1 MEEFHFSKLSF
12 FIETDMTE
20 VVKPI
25 QLDVELTD
33 AAENEILDK
42 LEESRSLTDILC
54 SDSAL
59 GLTSP
64 PPQPKIVLQQMESES
79 VISEVAI
86 TVIEADVEDVIS
98 GALEDAE
105 AGGSERAEMSDIEEP
120 ISQSGNVRAT
130 MEEQSE
136 PNIEQEG
143 PATGDQQVQ
152 DNEANGTKEEMVK
165 KEAEEVIL
173 DKETEVEMVKTEAEE
188 EERKRKEEEQAE
200 E

>member
-1 MEEFHFSKLSF
+1 MSF

-33 AAENEILDK
+33 TAENEILDK

-152 DNEANGTKEEMVK
+152 QDNEANGTKEEMVK

-173 DKETEVEMVKTEAEE
+173 DKEAEVEMVKTEAEE
-188 EERKRKEEEQAE
+188 EERRRKEEE
-200 E
+200 